1 MNVAIVTDSNSGI
14 FEEEGKILGVHVI
27 PMPVILEG
35 KTYYEGIDLTH
46 EEFYQCLEE
55 KREVFSSQPSPAE
68 VLDMW
73 DKLLLSEYDELV
85 YIPMSS
91 GLSGSCQ
98 TAQVLA
104 QAYEEKVQVVDNH
117 RISVTQ
123 RQSVLDALMLKEK
136 GCSAKEIKE
145 ALEQTAY
152 ESIVYVGVE
161 TLEYLKMGGRVTPAG
176 AAMGTL
182 MFLEMWELCCGIPDD
197 IECFFPKNEVD
208 ERIESDGFVQPYSD
222 SPVDNE
228 NVGEHV
234 YLQIINNA
242 KDYVYICT
250 PYLIVDDSMVSA
262 LCLAS
267 KSGVDV
273 RIITPH
279 IYDKALIH
287 LTTRSFYR
295 ELIYGGVKIYEY
307 SKGFMH
313 SKIFVSDDQIA
324 TVGTTNLDFRSL
336 YLHFECGVWMYNSK
350 AVLQIKKDYFDTLN
364 ECSQITLEECKEKL
378 PIRVFQEILRIFA
391 PLM

>member
-262 LCLAS
+262 LCLAA

-364 ECSQITLEECKEKL
+364 ECTQITLEECIERL

>member
-91 GLSGSCQ
+91 GLSGSCR

-104 QAYEEKVQVVDNH
+104 QDYEEKVQVVDNH

-136 GCSAKEIKE
+136 GYSAKEIKKV
-145 ALEQTAY
+145 LEQTAY
-152 ESIVYVGVE
+152 ESIIYVGVE
-161 TLEYLKMGGRVTPAG
+161 TLEYLKKGGRVTPAG

-182 MFLEMWELCCGIPDD
+182 LSIKPLLVISGEYLDAHAKVRGTKSCKKRLLNEMKTVADEFHANGDEIYVGVAGSFGRKEQHQEWVEMV
-197 IECFFPKNEVD
+197 NEVFPYED
-208 ERIESDGFVQPYSD
+208 VKYDPLTFSVSCHVGPGAFGMGISKKIRI
-222 SPVDNE
+222 
-228 NVGEHV
+228 
-234 YLQIINNA
+234 
-242 KDYVYICT
+242 
-250 PYLIVDDSMVSA
+250 
-262 LCLAS
+262 
-267 KSGVDV
+267 
-273 RIITPH
+273 
-279 IYDKALIH
+279 
-287 LTTRSFYR
+287 
-295 ELIYGGVKIYEY
+295 
-307 SKGFMH
+307 
-313 SKIFVSDDQIA
+313 
-324 TVGTTNLDFRSL
+324 
-336 YLHFECGVWMYNSK
+336 
-350 AVLQIKKDYFDTLN
+350 
-364 ECSQITLEECKEKL
+364 
-378 PIRVFQEILRIFA
+378 
-391 PLM
+391 

>member
-1 MNVAIVTDSNSGI
+1 MAQEDYEMNVAIVTDSNSGI

-104 QAYEEKVQVVDNH
+104 QDYEEKVQVVDNH

-182 MFLEMWELCCGIPDD
+182 LSIKPLLVIAGERLDAYAKVRGTNSCKKRLLMEMKTIADKFHKNSDEIYVGVAGSFGKKEEHQEWMEMVQEMFPWEDVKYDPLTFSISCHVGPGAFGMGISKK
-197 IECFFPKNEVD
+197 I
-208 ERIESDGFVQPYSD
+208 RI
-222 SPVDNE
+222 
-228 NVGEHV
+228 
-234 YLQIINNA
+234 
-242 KDYVYICT
+242 
-250 PYLIVDDSMVSA
+250 
-262 LCLAS
+262 
-267 KSGVDV
+267 
-273 RIITPH
+273 
-279 IYDKALIH
+279 
-287 LTTRSFYR
+287 
-295 ELIYGGVKIYEY
+295 
-307 SKGFMH
+307 
-313 SKIFVSDDQIA
+313 
-324 TVGTTNLDFRSL
+324 
-336 YLHFECGVWMYNSK
+336 
-350 AVLQIKKDYFDTLN
+350 
-364 ECSQITLEECKEKL
+364 
-378 PIRVFQEILRIFA
+378 
-391 PLM
+391 

>member
-1 MNVAIVTDSNSGI
+1 MAQEDYEMNVAIVTDSNSGI

-104 QAYEEKVQVVDNH
+104 QDYEEKVQVVDNH

-182 MFLEMWELCCGIPDD
+182 LSIKPLLVIAGERLDAYAKVRGTKSCKKRLLMEMKTIADEFHKNSDEIYVGVAGSLGKKEEHQEWMEMVQEMFPWEDVKYDPLTFSISCHVGPGAFGMGISKK
-197 IECFFPKNEVD
+197 I
-208 ERIESDGFVQPYSD
+208 RI
-222 SPVDNE
+222 
-228 NVGEHV
+228 
-234 YLQIINNA
+234 
-242 KDYVYICT
+242 
-250 PYLIVDDSMVSA
+250 
-262 LCLAS
+262 
-267 KSGVDV
+267 
-273 RIITPH
+273 
-279 IYDKALIH
+279 
-287 LTTRSFYR
+287 
-295 ELIYGGVKIYEY
+295 
-307 SKGFMH
+307 
-313 SKIFVSDDQIA
+313 
-324 TVGTTNLDFRSL
+324 
-336 YLHFECGVWMYNSK
+336 
-350 AVLQIKKDYFDTLN
+350 
-364 ECSQITLEECKEKL
+364 
-378 PIRVFQEILRIFA
+378 
-391 PLM
+391 

>member
-104 QAYEEKVQVVDNH
+104 QDYEEKVQVVDNH

-123 RQSVLDALMLKEK
+123 KQSVLDALMLKEK

-176 AAMGTL
+176 AAMSTLLSIKPLLVIAGERLDAYAKVRGTKSCKKRLLMEMKTIADEFHKNSDMMAALLNAADRGVKVQILVDGINGTL
-182 MFLEMWELCCGIPDD
+182 YLRGSRNFRELT
-197 IECFFPKNEVD
+197 
-208 ERIESDGFVQPYSD
+208 SH
-222 SPVDNE
+222 E
-228 NVGEHV
+228 NVEVKLYNPITLIKPWKNNYRMHDKYMIADDLAYILGGRNTDDLFLGNYIDSYNEDRDILVYETVPGEGNS
-234 YLQIINNA
+234 YNQIQG
-242 KDYVYICT
+242 YF
-250 PYLIVDDSMVSA
+250 
-262 LCLAS
+262 
-267 KSGVDV
+267 KSIWNLSCC
-273 RIITPH
+273 R
-279 IYDKALIH
+279 
-287 LTTRSFYR
+287 
-295 ELIYGGVKIYEY
+295 IYGKHEGIN
-307 SKGFMH
+307 GR
-313 SKIFVSDDQIA
+313 
-324 TVGTTNLDFRSL
+324 L
-336 YLHFECGVWMYNSK
+336 
-350 AVLQIKKDYFDTLN
+350 
-364 ECSQITLEECKEKL
+364 KEHY
-378 PIRVFQEILRIFA
+378 QEV
-391 PLM
+391 

>member
-1 MNVAIVTDSNSGI
+1 MAQEDYEMNVAIVTDSNSGI

-104 QAYEEKVQVVDNH
+104 QDYEEKVQVVDNH

-182 MFLEMWELCCGIPDD
+182 LSIKPLLVISGEYLDAHAKVRGTKSCKKRLLNEMKTVADEFHANGDEIYVGVAGSFGRKEEHQEWVEMV
-197 IECFFPKNEVD
+197 NEVFPYED
-208 ERIESDGFVQPYSD
+208 VKYDPLTFSVSCHVGPGAFGMGISKKIRI
-222 SPVDNE
+222 
-228 NVGEHV
+228 
-234 YLQIINNA
+234 
-242 KDYVYICT
+242 
-250 PYLIVDDSMVSA
+250 
-262 LCLAS
+262 
-267 KSGVDV
+267 
-273 RIITPH
+273 
-279 IYDKALIH
+279 
-287 LTTRSFYR
+287 
-295 ELIYGGVKIYEY
+295 
-307 SKGFMH
+307 
-313 SKIFVSDDQIA
+313 
-324 TVGTTNLDFRSL
+324 
-336 YLHFECGVWMYNSK
+336 
-350 AVLQIKKDYFDTLN
+350 
-364 ECSQITLEECKEKL
+364 
-378 PIRVFQEILRIFA
+378 
-391 PLM
+391 